1 MHYCKSRTNTIQM
14 KNNSIL
20 FTLILS
26 ILFLAGCS
34 TKLGYR
40 TSQIAKGSKGM
51 VVSAHPLASDAG
63 KQILMSGGNATDAA
77 IAVQFALAVVCPR
90 AGNLG
95 GGGFWMYA
103 PIGDQVRALDY
114 REEAPSAATRD
125 MYLTSEGEVHP
136 TKSLEGPLAAG
147 IPGQV
152 DGLWMAYTLGSK
164 QKDWKALLQPAIIL
178 AEEGFRISVTEANR
192 LNRFQEAFKRQNDF
206 PFPFVKDTPWVAGD
220 LLQQTQLAKT
230 LRGIA
235 EEGPGYFYDSGF
247 AKALAEEIRNRGG
260 IWTAEDLSNYQ
271 SVWRK
276 AISYDFQGHT
286 VHSMPPPSS
295 GGVVLSQML
304 GMLKSQNLQS
314 VVATDSI
321 AYFHLLIESM
331 RRAYQDRATYLGDPD
346 QVSMPIDSILSDAYL
361 NSKWSTY
368 SPDKATPSGT
378 MLNLLGKETY
388 ETTHTSV
395 VDQVGNAISVTTT
408 LNGNF
413 GCKVWSKTGGFFLN
427 NEMDDFSAK
436 PGVPNQFGLIGGEA
450 NAIAPGKRMLSS
462 MTPTIVQANGK
473 TELVL
478 GSPGGSTIITAVLQ
492 VMLNDLVF
500 GETLEGAVAR
510 PRIHHQWLPD
520 EVIYETGVMSDDVR
534 QGLEAKGHT
543 FRKVN
548 SIGRVK
554 AIGVLGSKITG
565 VGDARNPDDDASG
578 Y

>member
-1 MHYCKSRTNTIQM
+1 MNNTIF
-14 KNNSIL
+14 S
-20 FTLILS
+20 TLIVSVLLL
-26 ILFLAGCS
+26 IGCS

-40 TSQIAKGSKGM
+40 TSQVVEGSQGM

-63 KQILMSGGNATDAA
+63 KEVLKRGGNATDAT

-103 PIGDQVRALDY
+103 PAGDKVRSLDY
-114 REEAPSAATRD
+114 REEAPSGASRD
-125 MYLTSEGEVHP
+125 MYLTPEGDVHP

-164 QKDWKALLQPAIIL
+164 LKDWKSLLQPAIKL
-178 AEEGFRISVTEANR
+178 AEDGFKISKTEATR
-192 LNRFQEAFKRQNDF
+192 LNKFQEAFKRQNDF
-206 PFPFVKDTPWVAGD
+206 SFPFVKDTPWVEGD
-220 LLQQTQLAKT
+220 LLQQKQLAKT

-235 EEGPGYFYDSGF
+235 EEGAGYFYDSAF
-247 AKALAEEIRNRGG
+247 AKALAAEVQERGG
-260 IWTAEDLSNYQ
+260 IWTSEDLSTYQ
-271 SVWRK
+271 SAWRE
-276 AISYDFQGHT
+276 AIACDFQGHA
-286 VHSMPPPSS
+286 VYSMPPPSS
-295 GGVVLSQML
+295 GGVVLAQML

-314 VVATDSI
+314 LAATDSV
-321 AYFHLLIESM
+321 AYLHVLIESM
-331 RRAYQDRATYLGDPD
+331 RRAYQDRATFLGDPD
-346 QVSMPIDSILSDAYL
+346 EVTMPIDSILTDTYL
-361 NSKWSTY
+361 SSKWSTY
-368 SPDKATPSGT
+368 NPEKATPSGA
-378 MLNLLGKETY
+378 MLKIQGKETY

-395 VDQVGNAISVTTT
+395 IDNEGNAVSVTTT

-427 NEMDDFSAK
+427 NEMDDFSSK
-436 PGVPNQFGLIGGEA
+436 PGTPNQFGLIGGEA
-450 NAIAPGKRMLSS
+450 NSIAPGKRMLSS
-462 MTPTIVQANGK
+462 MTPSIIQTNGK
-473 TELVL
+473 NELIL

-492 VMLNDLVF
+492 VLLNDLVH
-500 GETLEGAVAR
+500 GQTLEDAVAK

-520 EVIYETGVMSDDVR
+520 EVLYETGAFSEEVR
-534 QGLEAKGHT
+534 KGLEAKGHT
-543 FRKVN
+543 FRKVK

-554 AIGVLGSKITG
+554 AISVKGAKLIG

>member
-1 MHYCKSRTNTIQM
+1 MMNIKIF
-14 KNNSIL
+14 
-20 FTLILS
+20 FTLIASL
-26 ILFLAGCS
+26 LFLVACN

-40 TSQIAKGSKGM
+40 STHVVEGSQGM
-51 VVSAHPLASDAG
+51 VVSAHPLASKVG
-63 KQILMSGGNATDAA
+63 EQVLKSGGNATDAT

-103 PIGDQVRALDY
+103 PTGDKVRALDY
-114 REEAPSAATRD
+114 REKAPRAASRD
-125 MYLTSEGEVHP
+125 MYLTPDGDVHP

-152 DGLWMAYTLGSK
+152 DGLWLAYTLGSK
-164 QKDWKALLQPAIIL
+164 QKNWKALVEPAIKL
-178 AEEGFRISVTEANR
+178 AEEGYRISTTEASR
-192 LNRFQEAFKRQNDF
+192 LNRFKATFERQNTFD
-206 PFPFVKDTPWVAGD
+206 FPFVKETPWKRGD
-220 LLQQTQLAKT
+220 LLQQAQLAKT

-235 EEGPGYFYDSGF
+235 EDGPGYFYDGSF
-247 AKALAEEIRNRGG
+247 AEALSKEVRTRGG
-260 IWTAEDLSNYQ
+260 IWSVDDLNNYQ
-271 SVWRK
+271 STWRE
-276 AISYDFQGHT
+276 AISYDFNGHT

-304 GMLKSQNLQS
+304 GMLKDQNLQS
-314 VVATDSI
+314 LAATDSV
-321 AYFHLLIESM
+321 AYFHVLIEVM

-346 QVSMPIDSILSDAYL
+346 AVEMPIDSILSDEYL
-361 NSKWSTY
+361 ASKWSTF
-368 SPDKATPSGT
+368 SPDEATPSGT
-378 MLNLLGKETY
+378 MLKVLGKEVY

-395 VDQVGNAISVTTT
+395 IDTEGNACSVTTT

-413 GCKVWSKTGGFFLN
+413 GSKVWSRTGGFFLN
-427 NEMDDFSAK
+427 NEMDDFSSK

-462 MTPTIVQANGK
+462 MTPTIVQTNGK
-473 TELVL
+473 TDLVL

-492 VMLNDLVF
+492 VLLNDEIHGHGLPV
-500 GETLEGAVAR
+500 AVGR

-520 EVIYETGVMSDDVR
+520 EVIYEEGALSPAVKKA
-534 QGLEAKGHT
+534 LEAKGHT
-543 FRKVN
+543 FRKVS

-554 AIGVLGSKITG
+554 AISVEGAKLIG
-565 VGDARNPDDDASG
+565 VGDPRNPDDDASG